1 MSRYNF
7 NFRFIPSLSR
17 LLTECNNHSNRN
29 YVDVLVTGDDPP
41 AYLVGAVLAGLYEL
55 PPLWLLKKQIG
66 FGRRVKHEFP
76 PHRLNPS
83 IPWTPLTPAS
93 PISSV
98 RLPRRLNSTL
108 KNFHV
113 YRTTLK
119 SGKILNPELETLV
132 ENCVGDDPDGM
143 DVSNAGGYHSKP
155 HLFEISEQFM
165 VTFKEE
171 VEEVIRTIETHTST
185 ASNSPPIELDFS
197 EVRG

>member
-1 MSRYNF
+1 M
-7 NFRFIPSLSR
+7 
-17 LLTECNNHSNRN
+17 
-29 YVDVLVTGDDPP
+29 
-41 AYLVGAVLAGLYEL
+41 
-55 PPLWLLKKQIG
+55 
-66 FGRRVKHEFP
+66 
-76 PHRLNPS
+76 
-83 IPWTPLTPAS
+83 
-93 PISSV
+93 
-98 RLPRRLNSTL
+98 
-108 KNFHV
+108 
-113 YRTTLK
+113 
-119 SGKILNPELETLV
+119 